1 MISISDHN
9 ARKVIQFDGT
19 NFSNWKYRLGIL
31 LDEKDLRKYLDES
44 LDDILAGTDAA
55 SRDEVRKQE
64 KACISIIVHS
74 VHESQLEYIKDKTT
88 AKDMFDGLT
97 AVFER
102 KSIAG
107 QLLLRKQLLTMNMN
121 DGESIFSCSTRL
133 SVI

>member
-9 ARKVIQFDGT
+9 ARKIIQFDGG
-19 NFSNWKYRLGIL
+19 NFGNWKYRLGII
-31 LDEKDLRKYLDES
+31 LDEKDLRRYIDEK
-44 LDDILAGTDAA
+44 LEDILAGTDAT

-74 VHESQLEYIKDKTT
+74 VHDGQLEYIRDKTT

-107 QLLLRKQLLTMNMN
+107 QLLLR
-121 DGESIFSCSTRL
+121 
-133 SVI
+133 